1 MANYVRVNCE
11 KIQYFHN
18 RHSQKFLHLT
28 FTYKNVRNIHS
39 IFGNIVSN
47 FCDKIYFYM
56 I

>member
-11 KIQYFHN
+11 KNQYFHI

-28 FTYKNVRNIHS
+28 FTYKNVKNIHN

-47 FCDKIYFYM
+47 FVIQFTFT
-56 I
+56 